1 MNKPLE
7 IEVTYQGNIA
17 RVRLRGRLDTPGVD
31 RIEAKF
37 TSAVVPEG
45 RNTVVDLSEGA
56 TSRFSLMSLTAA
68 IRKNWII
75 IAALTASVALA
86 VTFYTLGQTKIYEAE
101 ATVLFDPQPPRPLGK
116 PHRPPNRR

>member
-17 RVRLRGRLDTPGVD
+17 RVKLRGRLDTPGVD

-45 RNTVVDLSEGA
+45 RNTVVDLSEISFIASMGLRMFIGLGQGA
-56 TSRFSLMSLTAA
+56 QAQQREAGAVRAA
-68 IRKNWII
+68 I
-75 IAALTASVALA
+75 ASQRGV
-86 VTFYTLGQTKIYEAE
+86 Q
-101 ATVLFDPQPPRPLGK
+101 
-116 PHRPPNRR
+116 HRRYA